1 MSSRLFGE
9 IDIYPWLLVT
19 VQASH
24 GTQEIKFVV
33 DTGFDGELA
42 VPRSLAHLF
51 GSSSN
56 IIEVD
61 FANGQHE
68 RTELVKCRVKWT
80 DGFRDVTAMYMNG
93 INPLLG
99 MELLE
104 DCLVT
109 LEIEG
114 SGGQITIEAL

>member
-1 MSSRLFGE
+1 MSRKLFGE
-9 IDIYPWLLVT
+9 IDLLPWLAVN
-19 VQASH
+19 VEANN

-42 VPRSLAHLF
+42 IPRSLTSLF
-51 GSSSN
+51 GTSRN
-56 IIEVD
+56 TREAD
-61 FANGQHE
+61 YANGQ
-68 RTELVKCRVKWT
+68 RGTNMIVKCRVEWT
-80 DGFRDVTAMYMNG
+80 KGYRDVTAMYVDG
-93 INPLLG
+93 VNPLIG

-114 SGGQITIEAL
+114 NGGRITIEAL